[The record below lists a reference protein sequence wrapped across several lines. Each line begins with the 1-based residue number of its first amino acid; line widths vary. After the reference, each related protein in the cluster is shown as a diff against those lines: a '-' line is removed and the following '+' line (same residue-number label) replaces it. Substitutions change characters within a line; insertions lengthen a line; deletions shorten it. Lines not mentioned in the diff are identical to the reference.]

1 MLPAST
7 PGNNSLLNHQ
17 MAYRSSQD
25 PVLSLGVS
33 CESISLFLGVWWPKD
48 RLAVPES
55 GHSSEVEENTF
66 VGMFSKRQNLQVARC
81 DASGLHLL
89 RTHYEECSIK
99 IWLISIETIR
109 FLQYWAFPVA
119 QLVKNPPSM
128 WETWVWSLVWK
139 DPLEKGKATHSSILA
154 WRIPRTVYRP
164 QSCKELDMTEWLS
177 LSSHGINLFIK
188 V

>member
-17 MAYRSSQD
+17 MACRSSQD

-66 VGMFSKRQNLQVARC
+66 GGMFSKRQNLQVARC

-99 IWLISIETIR
+99 IWLISIKTIR

-139 DPLEKGKATHSSILA
+139 DPLEKERLPTPVFWPGEFQRLYSP
-154 WRIPRTVYRP
+154 WGR
-164 QSCKELDMTEWLS
+164 KESDKTEGLS
-177 LSSHGINLFIK
+177 LLYIILE
-188 V
+188 